1 MTNFQSLVQDIQDF
15 TGLLR
20 IVHDCKELYTTVH
33 GFIGQ
38 DGTMKD
44 AILYNTIVKQDAA
57 LSKTG
62 LDTTIEEYERL

>member
-1 MTNFQSLVQDIQDF
+1 MHIYFGISRTNFQSLVQDIYR
-15 TGLLR
+15 T
-20 IVHDCKELYTTVH
+20 
-33 GFIGQ
+33 IGQ
-38 DGTMKD
+38 NGTMKD

>member
-1 MTNFQSLVQDIQDF
+1 
-15 TGLLR
+15 
-20 IVHDCKELYTTVH
+20 
-33 GFIGQ
+33 
-38 DGTMKD
+38 MKD